1 MVKQELGDWSVLL
14 LDQVGLVKLLERVE
28 FFKLSLGA
36 GGVAQIFFVVV
47 GRIGQTLTGSRQ
59 NWSKFLWLDWLGK
72 IG

>member
-36 GGVAQIFFVVV
+36 GGVAQIFLWLWAGLVKLSLGV
-47 GRIGQTLTGSRQ
+47 GRIGQNSFG
-59 NWSKFLWLDWLGK
+59 
-72 IG
+72 